1 MFCGQYLSHILLLH
15 VAQTTEN
22 GGYSAIAKRAW
33 GKYGLWAV
41 DFALFVTLMGA
52 GIAYFVF
59 IETTMVHGM
68 GVKRVRIV
76 LFSLTSPFLFSPA
89 SCLT

>member
-1 MFCGQYLSHILLLH
+1 MLSN
-15 VAQTTEN
+15 VYASPVTQTGES

-68 GVKRVRIV
+68 
-76 LFSLTSPFLFSPA
+76 
-89 SCLT
+89 CLVS